1 MRKWYIYL
9 LSIGCAV
16 ILYFT
21 VFYTVKVL
29 NAGLAGPGEPSDP
42 DGGYRFVLITRE
54 RDTPFWNQVKD
65 GALASAERNGVS
77 LEAWGSYNRNE
88 DEFMKNLDIA
98 IASKVDGIIVQGLDT
113 FEFKQLTMYR
123 ATESGIPVITVANDV
138 PMNESLRKTYVGSNH
153 YESGQMIARQ
163 LLSDMGFSG
172 KVVLMAAD
180 RQEEFQRSRLNGII
194 DALSGYPNIQMEI
207 VATGTTREEIV
218 QATNQY
224 MNQQPDIEA
233 IVTTTGSNVS
243 AVIQELGKRSKVEPY
258 YIYSFDDNPEA
269 VTLLQQGKID
279 ALIAQSPEAMGR
291 ESVDLMVRW
300 LKGEM
305 LPLNSDGYYTDIRVL
320 KAGPADE

>member
-1 MRKWYIYL
+1 MRKMLIYL

-29 NAGLAGPGEPSDP
+29 DTGLAGPGIPDASD
-42 DGGYRFVLITRE
+42 DGYRFVLITRE
-54 RDTPFWNQVKD
+54 LDTPFWNQVKN

-77 LEAWGSYNRNE
+77 LEVWGSYNRNE

-98 IASKVDGIIVQGLDT
+98 TASKVDGIIVQGLDT
-113 FEFKQLTMYR
+113 PEFKQLTMYR

-172 KVVLMAAD
+172 KAVLMAAD

-194 DALSGYPNIQMEI
+194 DALRDYPNIQIEI
-207 VATGTTREEIV
+207 VATGTTREQIV

-233 IVTTTGSNVS
+233 IITTTGSNVS

-300 LKGEM
+300 LQGEM
-305 LPLNSDGYYTDIRVL
+305 LPLRSEGYYTDIRVL
-320 KAGPADE
+320 KARTGR